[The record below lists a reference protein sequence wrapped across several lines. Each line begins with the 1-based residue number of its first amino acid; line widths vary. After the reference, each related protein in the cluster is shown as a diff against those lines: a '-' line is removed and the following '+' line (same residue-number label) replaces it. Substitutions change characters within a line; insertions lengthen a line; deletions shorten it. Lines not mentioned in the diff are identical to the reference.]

1 MSDRRETPPAAASSA
16 MAAAP
21 RPTDCVGCTLQRE
34 KVVVEAERWRAARGG
49 FSSWEVKKG
58 EREKRP
64 QRSRIVGAAHRM
76 SAPKE
81 DPHWNSWRNVEAK
94 RLLRPNGAKGA
105 KQLAAHMSE
114 AGSIVVNLVPLS
126 GDEMRALSEGLRRAR
141 GMTCIRLVRE
151 ARGGGLPV
159 RTTKALQSRQ
169 LASSV
174 AARARAAS
182 AGSAPTAGRSQ
193 EDVLPLLGQR
203 VAEHVARSKTLLE
216 LEVGVD
222 LGVGAMATLG
232 NAIARSQSLRVVS
245 FKDSE
250 MGDASFSKLVDGV
263 RRNANL
269 RDVDLSGC
277 CLTDASDAAVASV
290 VRARAGRRAVEA
302 WERNLRRYDD
312 EDRTNEVS
320 SSPFGGDERDDDDE
334 GTDQNRLGLARLEL
348 SYNRLGAAAV
358 EAMCVALR
366 QDVEL
371 RHLGMRACLVSDADA
386 ARLGK
391 TMREHPALELVALGQ
406 SRVAGADLG
415 ALRAEQTPRSSSSPS
430 ADAKGKGAKARE
442 TKDGEDLKKRR
453 DVYMDMEWTPGTPR
467 ANAEALKRDAARRA
481 EREAAR
487 RADKNAS
494 FSKTRPATARSE
506 KARLEMET
514 RRGWSPASG
523 ATASKWH
530 DMGTHTSAARPH
542 SALPKSPFAP
552 RTNVDAETEGG
563 GARRKRESDGGGGG
577 APSLRAS
584 ASAAAGFGAWTRP
597 TLGRSK
603 ASVVLSDRKPFS
615 RPSSVLTSTPAGA
628 SSEKMLVHSLTKAL
642 QSLARSDAAADPEA
656 LRRRVAAAARA
667 AQTAS
672 ELAEFERGEDYG
684 GTKSARMMA
693 RVRADMR
700 ALREAE

>member
-1 MSDRRETPPAAASSA
+1 MRRNDGARLAAVF
-16 MAAAP
+16 
-21 RPTDCVGCTLQRE
+21 RPQ
-34 KVVVEAERWRAARGG
+34 
-49 FSSWEVKKG
+49 VKKG

-64 QRSRIVGAAHRM
+64 QCSRIVGAAHRM

-182 AGSAPTAGRSQ
+182 GGSAPTAGLSQ

-222 LGVGAMATLG
+222 LGVGAMAKLG

-250 MGDASFSKLVDGV
+250 MGDASFSALVDGV
-263 RRNANL
+263 RRNANV

-277 CLTDASDAAVASV
+277 RLTDASDAAVASV

-312 EDRTNEVS
+312 ESPGEDRKHEAS
-320 SSPFGGDERDDDDE
+320 SERPFGGDDVYGEDDDHLS

-348 SYNRLGAAAV
+348 SYNELGAAAV

-371 RHLGMRACLVSDADA
+371 RRLGMRACLVSDADA

-406 SRVAGADLG
+406 SRVKGADLG
-415 ALRAEQTPRSSSSPS
+415 ALRAEHTRFRFSSSSPS
-430 ADAKGKGAKARE
+430 AAKGKGANARE
-442 TKDGEDLKKRR
+442 TKDGEALKKRR

-467 ANAEALKRDAARRA
+467 AHAEALERDAARRA
-481 EREAAR
+481 ESEAAR
-487 RADKNAS
+487 RADKTAS
-494 FSKTRPATARSE
+494 FSKARPATARSE

-530 DMGTHTSAARPH
+530 AMGTHTSAARPH

-628 SSEKMLVHSLTKAL
+628 
-642 QSLARSDAAADPEA
+642 
-656 LRRRVAAAARA
+656 
-667 AQTAS
+667 
-672 ELAEFERGEDYG
+672 
-684 GTKSARMMA
+684 
-693 RVRADMR
+693 
-700 ALREAE
+700 

>member
-1 MSDRRETPPAAASSA
+1 MGPRRRLVFLIPGRIFT
-16 MAAAP
+16 
-21 RPTDCVGCTLQRE
+21 
-34 KVVVEAERWRAARGG
+34 
-49 FSSWEVKKG
+49 KKG

-182 AGSAPTAGRSQ
+182 GGSAPTAGRSQ

-203 VAEHVARSKTLLE
+203 VAEHVARSKTLLS

-250 MGDASFSKLVDGV
+250 MGDASFSALVDGV

-312 EDRTNEVS
+312 KSPEKDRKHEGS
-320 SSPFGGDERDDDDE
+320 SKHPFGGDDVYGEDDDDLS
-334 GTDQNRLGLARLEL
+334 GTDQKRLGLARLEL
-348 SYNRLGAAAV
+348 SYNRLGAASV

-371 RHLGMRACLVSDADA
+371 RQLGMRACLVSDADA

-415 ALRAEQTPRSSSSPS
+415 ALRAEQTPRFSSSPS

-442 TKDGEDLKKRR
+442 TKHGEDLKKRR
-453 DVYMDMEWTPGTPR
+453 DVYMDMEWAPGTPR

-487 RADKNAS
+487 REDKKAS

>member
-1 MSDRRETPPAAASSA
+1 M
-16 MAAAP
+16 
-21 RPTDCVGCTLQRE
+21 
-34 KVVVEAERWRAARGG
+34 ARGSQRFFVLG
-49 FSSWEVKKG
+49 RRKEG
-58 EREKRP
+58 NEKNG
-64 QRSRIVGAAHRM
+64 RSRIVGAAHRM

-182 AGSAPTAGRSQ
+182 SGSAPTAGRSQ

-222 LGVGAMATLG
+222 LGVGAMAKLG
-232 NAIARSQSLRVVS
+232 HAIAHSQSLRRVS

-250 MGDASFSKLVDGV
+250 MGDASFSALVDGV
-263 RRNANL
+263 RRNHRL

-277 CLTDASDAAVASV
+277 ALTDASDAAVASV

-312 EDRTNEVS
+312 SILAS
-320 SSPFGGDERDDDDE
+320 SSPFGGDERDEDDDE
-334 GTDQNRLGLARLEL
+334 GTDKLGLARLEL

-358 EAMCVALR
+358 DAMCAALR

-371 RHLGMRACLVSDADA
+371 RQLGMRACLVSDADA

-391 TMREHPALELVALGQ
+391 VMREHPALELVALGQ
-406 SRVAGADLG
+406 SRAAGADLG
-415 ALRAEQTPRSSSSPS
+415 ALRAELAPRPLSSDGFF
-430 ADAKGKGAKARE
+430 DAKGKGASE
-442 TKDGEDLKKRR
+442 TKDGEGAEKRR
-453 DVYMDMEWTPGTPR
+453 DVYMDMEWTPDTPR

-487 RADKNAS
+487 RANQNAGK
-494 FSKTRPATARSE
+494 SKTRPATARSE

-552 RTNVDAETEGG
+552 RTNVDAETEGEV
-563 GARRKRESDGGGGG
+563 ARRKRESGGGGGGGGGG

-603 ASVVLSDRKPFS
+603 ASVVLNDRKTVS
-615 RPSSVLTSTPAGA
+615 RPSSVITSTPAFV

-642 QSLARSDAAADPEA
+642 RSLARSDAAADPEA

-700 ALREAE
+700 ALREAA

>member
-1 MSDRRETPPAAASSA
+1 
-16 MAAAP
+16 
-21 RPTDCVGCTLQRE
+21 
-34 KVVVEAERWRAARGG
+34 
-49 FSSWEVKKG
+49 
-58 EREKRP
+58 
-64 QRSRIVGAAHRM
+64 
-76 SAPKE
+76 
-81 DPHWNSWRNVEAK
+81 
-94 RLLRPNGAKGA
+94 
-105 KQLAAHMSE
+105 
-114 AGSIVVNLVPLS
+114 
-126 GDEMRALSEGLRRAR
+126 
-141 GMTCIRLVRE
+141 
-151 ARGGGLPV
+151 
-159 RTTKALQSRQ
+159 
-169 LASSV
+169 
-174 AARARAAS
+174 
-182 AGSAPTAGRSQ
+182 
-193 EDVLPLLGQR
+193 VLPLLGQR

-250 MGDASFSKLVDGV
+250 MGDASFSALVDGV

-320 SSPFGGDERDDDDE
+320 SSPFGGDERDDDLS
-334 GTDQNRLGLARLEL
+334 GTDQKKLGLARLEL
-348 SYNRLGAAAV
+348 SYNELGAAAV

-371 RHLGMRACLVSDADA
+371 RQLGMRACLVSDADA

-406 SRVAGADLG
+406 SRLEGADLG
-415 ALRAEQTPRSSSSPS
+415 ALRAEQTPNCSYERFSSSPS

>member
-21 RPTDCVGCTLQRE
+21 RPTDCVGCTR

-49 FSSWEVKKG
+49 FSSSEVKKG

-64 QRSRIVGAAHRM
+64 QCSRIVGAAHRM

-182 AGSAPTAGRSQ
+182 GGSAPTAGRSQ

-222 LGVGAMATLG
+222 LGVGAMAKLG

-250 MGDASFSKLVDGV
+250 MGDASFSALVDGV

-320 SSPFGGDERDDDDE
+320 SSPFGGDERDDDLS
-334 GTDQNRLGLARLEL
+334 GTDQKKLGLARLEL
-348 SYNRLGAAAV
+348 SYNELGAAAV

-371 RHLGMRACLVSDADA
+371 RQLGMRACLVSDADA

-415 ALRAEQTPRSSSSPS
+415 ALRAEQTPMSSSSPS

-442 TKDGEDLKKRR
+442 TKDCEDLKKRR

>member
-1 MSDRRETPPAAASSA
+1 
-16 MAAAP
+16 
-21 RPTDCVGCTLQRE
+21 
-34 KVVVEAERWRAARGG
+34 
-49 FSSWEVKKG
+49 
-58 EREKRP
+58 
-64 QRSRIVGAAHRM
+64 VGAAHRM

-182 AGSAPTAGRSQ
+182 GGSAPTAGRSQ

-222 LGVGAMATLG
+222 LGVGAMAKLG

-250 MGDASFSKLVDGV
+250 MGDASFSALVDGV
-263 RRNANL
+263 RRNANV

-312 EDRTNEVS
+312 KSPGEDRKHEAS
-320 SSPFGGDERDDDDE
+320 SKRPFGGDDVYGEDDDDLS

-348 SYNRLGAAAV
+348 SYNELGAAAV

-371 RHLGMRACLVSDADA
+371 RQLGMRACLVSDADA

-415 ALRAEQTPRSSSSPS
+415 ALRAEQTFSSSFSSSSPS
-430 ADAKGKGAKARE
+430 DAKGKGAKARE

-467 ANAEALKRDAARRA
+467 ADAEALKRDAARRA

-487 RADKNAS
+487 RAEKNAS

>member
-1 MSDRRETPPAAASSA
+1 M
-16 MAAAP
+16 
-21 RPTDCVGCTLQRE
+21 
-34 KVVVEAERWRAARGG
+34 
-49 FSSWEVKKG
+49 
-58 EREKRP
+58 
-64 QRSRIVGAAHRM
+64 GAAHRM

-182 AGSAPTAGRSQ
+182 GGSAPTAGRSQ

-222 LGVGAMATLG
+222 LGVGAMAKLG

-250 MGDASFSKLVDGV
+250 MGDASFSALVDGV

-312 EDRTNEVS
+312 KSADEGGWTNEGS
-320 SSPFGGDERDDDDE
+320 SKHPFGGDDVYGEDDDDLS
-334 GTDQNRLGLARLEL
+334 GTDQKKLGLARLEL
-348 SYNRLGAAAV
+348 SYNELGAAAV

-371 RHLGMRACLVSDADA
+371 RQLGMRACLVSDADA

-415 ALRAEQTPRSSSSPS
+415 ALRAEQTFSSSFSSSSPS
-430 ADAKGKGAKARE
+430 DAKGKGAKARE

-481 EREAAR
+481 EREAAKL
-487 RADKNAS
+487 RAEKNAS